1 MGKEHRDGYE
11 MKSEIIKLNILT
23 SYPVRWNHFSVM
35 RDFVQ
40 NFFDAVGY
48 EDFCE
53 EFKYKYDSGVLIM
66 ESRTSFDLD
75 WLCYLGTSTK
85 RDPDIKSAGR
95 FGEGFKVAAL
105 IAYRDFG
112 YDITMESKDWRI
124 IVTEKD
130 EVIDGKAA
138 KCLAY
143 KKTNRKDDGF
153 SRLTLNNVEE
163 KHFDEFE
170 LGIKGFF
177 YRDNPFLGRCIYY
190 ENGYGVYEAANFET
204 GILYAQYQARYFIR
218 GFPFVFSN
226 PEYKPLRDDRDRV
239 LFGRYDASIC
249 IMETINMMSRESA
262 YDFLTRVR
270 KYWSWNRKNL
280 ELDYGE
286 TVVDTLIWIIMGS
299 QKLCERF
306 CEEHGDEIVAAC
318 PHNIDPRT
326 RRMASS
332 WYTMWRG
339 KSNRKMV
346 RSSFENLGIMNIVEL
361 CAREGGFNEKREPN
375 EIEKKYISILE
386 KIARREFNDLMV
398 YECLPMTR
406 IIQNRSSVSDGCAL
420 TIKCKENKANSYGM
434 KVKLDIREVCVKS
447 HYLSKEMLPE
457 ALATYL
463 HELLH
468 QYGSDSDHNF
478 HMAIMMMDVRLSQI
492 ESQLNIYEKEWD
504 ALGN

>member
-1 MGKEHRDGYE
+1 

-23 SYPVRWNHFSVM
+23 SYPVKWNNFFVM

-40 NFFDAVGY
+40 NFFDAIGY
-48 EDFCE
+48 EDFFE
-53 EFKYKYDSGVLIM
+53 GFKYKYDSGVLTM
-66 ESRTSFDLD
+66 EGKTSFDLD

-85 RDPDIKSAGR
+85 RDPDTKSAGR

-124 IVTEKD
+124 IVTEED

-153 SRLTLNNVEE
+153 SRLILDKVDE
-163 KHFDEFE
+163 KQYDEFE
-170 LGIKGFF
+170 LSIKGFF

-190 ENGYGVYEAANFET
+190 DNGYGVYEADNHET
-204 GILYAQYQARYFIR
+204 GILYAQYQSRYFIR

-262 YDFLTRVR
+262 YDFLTQVR
-270 KYWSWNRKNL
+270 KYWSYNRKNL
-280 ELDYGE
+280 QIDFGE
-286 TVVDTLIWIIMGS
+286 TIIDTLIWRIMGS
-299 QKLCERF
+299 QNLCELF
-306 CEEHGDEIVAAC
+306 CKEYGDEIVAAC
-318 PHNIDPRT
+318 PHNADPRS
-326 RRMASS
+326 RRIASS
-332 WYTMWRG
+332 WYSTWCG

-346 RSSFENLGIMNIVEL
+346 RSSFKKLGIMNIVEL
-361 CAREGGFNEKREPN
+361 CDREGGFNEKRRPN
-375 EIEKKYISILE
+375 EIERKYISILE
-386 KIARREFNDLMV
+386 KVALKEFSDLMV
-398 YECLPMTR
+398 YECLPETQ

-420 TIKCKENKANSYGM
+420 TIKCRENKANRYGM

-447 HYLSKEMLPE
+447 HYLRKEMFPE

-478 HMAIMMMDVRLSQI
+478 HTAIMLMDVQLSQI
-492 ESQLNIYEKEWD
+492 ESQLNIYEEEWD
-504 ALGN
+504 ALEN